1 MTKNN
6 KNSDMRKM
14 LNKKRERMIKEK
26 DTDFTVNERSVSRK
40 KIERYERRK
49 NVEKQ
54 QILSSAI
61 DEF

>member
-1 MTKNN
+1 
-6 KNSDMRKM
+6 MRKM